1 MTVSIRLIGFLFLG
15 LAFLAGITLGS
26 LEIALVNVVVFL
38 LLALLIV
45 KVLEPRSGN
54 TGLVYGM
61 AGAFFVSVS
70 WPTVLLVL
78 HSGPECED
86 DDCEVTVTLEAVPRS

>member
-26 LEIALVNVVVFL
+26 LEIALVNAVVFL
-38 LLALLIV
+38 LLALLLV
-45 KVLEPRSGN
+45 KVLQPRFGN

-70 WPTVLLVL
+70 WPMVLPVL
-78 HSGPECED
+78 HPGPECGD
-86 DDCEVTVTLEAVPRS
+86 DDCEVTITTYEVPPT